1 MARRVRVNEAG
12 FHHVYNRGVERRD
25 IFLEDSDKDKFLD
38 IVCEISLHYDFVV
51 HSYVL
56 MDNHYHLLLENKRDN
71 LSDGMRRINSSYAQ
85 YFNKKYKRVGH
96 LWQDRFKSW
105 YILNDEYLLTLF
117 RYIESNPI
125 KANISKEFG
134 EYKYTL
140 LYDILNNNL
149 RECMRH
155 SFVFDFYSD
164 TKELLE
170 LLDIPISQTDEE
182 LMKKIQK
189 ESNTYKKAPN
199 KIKKNRDLKEFFQK
213 DMTKSKR
220 NENIIKAYKECF
232 TQSEI
237 AKYLN
242 LSISTVS
249 KIIKNSKFK
258 PWPQKPL
265 VKTGFAA
272 LRSSYEALVI
282 FDLFSGVVQRFNDR
296 VSIDSLRT
304 VKINDKIVKEKFWIV
319 LV

>member
-38 IVCEISLHYDFVV
+38 IVCEISLHYDFAI
-51 HSYVL
+51 HSYTL

-125 KANISKEFG
+125 KANISKKFG

-140 LYDILNNNL
+140 LYDILNNNP

-155 SFVFDFYSD
+155 SFIFDFYSD
-164 TKELLE
+164 TEELLE

-182 LMKKIQK
+182 LIKKIQK

-237 AKYLN
+237 AKYLK

-258 PWPQKPL
+258 P
-265 VKTGFAA
+265 
-272 LRSSYEALVI
+272 
-282 FDLFSGVVQRFNDR
+282 
-296 VSIDSLRT
+296 
-304 VKINDKIVKEKFWIV
+304 
-319 LV
+319 